1 MSTKFLNHITIEGE
15 RWDQLA
21 QKYYGSAYAY
31 PALVDANPRFSH
43 LHTLMSG
50 LMLRI
55 PILDRPAKP
64 VNLPPWRR

>member
-1 MSTKFLNHITIEGE
+1 MTKFLNHITIEGE

-21 QKYYGSAYAY
+21 QKYYGNSYAY
-31 PALVDANPRFSH
+31 PALVEANSSLAH
-43 LHTLMSG
+43 LPTLMSG

-55 PILDRPAKP
+55 PIIDRPALP